1 MSGRHRA
8 WSIRR
13 AAVRTAALL
22 VALAIAGAG
31 ALVVFRPHSTA
42 EAASDIVE
50 IHAAHGSSF
59 VPALQGKRPLF
70 ILVLGSDARPGQNIE
85 RQRADSIH
93 ILGVNVRTHRAT
105 LLGFPR
111 DSWVPIPGFG
121 TNKINAAMSEGG
133 PKLLI
138 RTIENLTGIRIDFW
152 MLTNFPGFISMVNG
166 VGGFTVDV
174 PTRMHDPYSG
184 AFFKPG
190 RHYFNGKNA
199 LAFSRDRHDFLNG
212 DLTRSA
218 NQGRVLV
225 AALAALQRRFA
236 RDPATVLEWIA
247 TDFRFLR
254 TDLDVQT
261 LVDLGL
267 TATQIPLNHVRN
279 VVVPASSGV
288 VGGADVVF
296 ISPAAHS
303 LYAQMRKH
311 GTIGG

>member
-1 MSGRHRA
+1 VTADRST
-8 WSIRR
+8 STSRR
-13 AAVRTAALL
+13 AAIRSAALVLALAVLGGGGLIVLRPRSTAA
-22 VALAIAGAG
+22 AAG
-31 ALVVFRPHSTA
+31 V
-42 EAASDIVE
+42 VE

-70 ILVLGSDARPGQNIE
+70 ILVLGSDARPGQNVE

-93 ILGVNVRTHRAT
+93 ILGVNARAHRAT

-121 TNKINAAMSEGG
+121 TNKINTAMADGG
-133 PKLLI
+133 PRLLI

-152 MLTNFPGFISMVNG
+152 MLTNFSGLTSMVNG
-166 VGGFTVDV
+166 VGGLTVDV
-174 PTRMHDPYSG
+174 PFRMHDKYSG

-190 RHYFNGKNA
+190 RHHFNGKNA

-212 DLTRSA
+212 DITRSK
-218 NQGRVLV
+218 NQGRIL
-225 AALAALQRRFA
+225 LAALSALQKRFA
-236 RDPATVLEWIA
+236 KDPAAVLEWIA
-247 TDFRFLR
+247 TDYRFLR

-267 TATQIPLNHVRN
+267 TATRVPLGHVTN
-279 VVVPASSGV
+279 LVVPATSGV
-288 VGGADVVF
+288 VGAADVVF
-296 ISPAAHS
+296 ISSSARA

-311 GTIGG
+311 GTVG

>member
-1 MSGRHRA
+1 VNGRHRV
-8 WSIRR
+8 WSARR
-13 AAVRTAALL
+13 AAVRAAALV
-22 VALAIAGAG
+22 VALAVAGAA
-31 ALVVFRPHSTA
+31 ALAILRPRSTA
-42 EAASDIVE
+42 EAADIVE

-121 TNKINAAMSEGG
+121 TNKINTALADGG

-166 VGGFTVDV
+166 VGGFMVDV
-174 PTRMHDPYSG
+174 PTSMHDPYSG
-184 AFFKPG
+184 AFFKRG
-190 RHYFNGKNA
+190 RHHFNGKSA

-212 DLTRSA
+212 DITRSA

-225 AALAALQRRFA
+225 AALAALQRRFGK
-236 RDPATVLEWIA
+236 DPATVLEWIA

-267 TATQIPLNHVRN
+267 TATQIPLSHVRN
-279 VVVPASSGV
+279 VVVPATSGV
-288 VGGADVVF
+288 VGAADVVF

-311 GTIGG
+311 GSIGG